1 MNKRFPRLKRALVAT
16 ALALPLTSSSFAQ
29 NISATLPWTGTWST
43 APMIV
48 GGGGF
53 NNQTIRQIVHTS
65 IGGTATGVQF
75 SNQYGSEPLVI
86 GDVRVAL
93 RADGKRTVPGS
104 DRAVTFNG
112 QPFVT
117 IPPGKTEMSDPIAI
131 AVPAMS
137 DIVVSAYLPQQT
149 PSETTGH
156 AEGLQDVYVAPGDVS
171 ADTEFAGGVVNAL
184 GAQSYYFLTDV
195 VVQNASATGAVVA
208 FGASITD
215 GIDSPPN
222 TNGRWPNLLA
232 ARLQQAG
239 MTVGV
244 LNQGIAGNDF
254 FTNDAGDAGLTRF
267 QRDVL
272 DKYNV
277 KWVIISDDAVNNLIG
292 GSPPTAARLNSA
304 FAQLTQ
310 SAHAAG
316 VKAICS
322 TLTPFEGVSPW
333 TADIEATRQAVN
345 AFVATPDSGCD
356 AVLDQAAALG
366 DPANPPV
373 MLGAYDSGDHLHPNQ
388 AGLQAIANSVN
399 LNWLK

>member
-1 MNKRFPRLKRALVAT
+1 LIKQFSRNRRALVAT
-16 ALALPLTSSSFAQ
+16 ALALPLSSSSFAQ
-29 NISATLPWTGTWST
+29 SISATLPWTGTWST
-43 APMIV
+43 APMATRD
-48 GGGGF
+48 GGF

-65 IGGTATGVQF
+65 IGGTAVGVQF
-75 SNQYGSEPLVI
+75 SNLYGSDPLVI

-93 RADGKRTVPGS
+93 RASGQRTVPGT
-104 DRAVTFNG
+104 DKAVTFEG

-117 IPPGKTEMSDPIAI
+117 IPPGGAVMSDPIAFQ
-131 AVPAMS
+131 VPALT
-137 DIVVSAYLPQQT
+137 DIVVSAYLPQRT

-156 AEGLQDVYVAPGDVS
+156 AEGLQDVYIAPGDVS
-171 ADTEFAGGVVNAL
+171 ADPDFTGGVLNAL

-215 GIDSPPN
+215 GIASQPN

-244 LNQGIAGNDF
+244 LNQGISGNDF
-254 FTNDAGDAGLTRF
+254 FTNDSGEAGLSRF

-272 DKYNV
+272 NQYNV

-292 GSPPTAARLNSA
+292 GAPPTAASLTGA
-304 FAQLTQ
+304 FSQLTQ

-316 VKAICS
+316 VRVICS
-322 TLTPFEGVSPW
+322 TLTPFEGVSSW
-333 TADIEATRQAVN
+333 TPDIEATRAAVN
-345 AFVATPDSGCD
+345 AFVATADSGCD

-366 DPANPPV
+366 DPSNPPV
-373 MLGAYDSGDHLHPNQ
+373 MLRAYDSGDHLHPNQ
-388 AGLQAIANSVN
+388 AGLQAISNSVN
-399 LNWLK
+399 LGWFK

>member
-1 MNKRFPRLKRALVAT
+1 MAT
-16 ALALPLTSSSFAQ
+16 ALALPLASSSFAQ

-43 APMIV
+43 APMIT
-48 GGGGF
+48 GDGGF

-65 IGGTATGVQF
+65 IGGTALGVQF
-75 SNQYGSEPLVI
+75 SNQYGNEPLVI

-93 RADGKRTVPGS
+93 RAGGQRTVAGS

-112 QPFVT
+112 QSFVT
-117 IPPGKTEMSDPIAI
+117 IPPGKTEMSDPIAF
-131 AVPAMS
+131 AVPAQS
-137 DIVVSAYLPQQT
+137 DIVVSAYFPQQT
-149 PSETTGH
+149 PMETTGH
-156 AEGLQDVYVAPGDVS
+156 AEGLQDVYIAPGDVS
-171 ADTEFAGGVVNAL
+171 ADTEFRGGVVNAL
-184 GAQSYYFLTDV
+184 GAQSYYFLTDA
-195 VVQNASATGAVVA
+195 VVQNANATGAVVA

-215 GIDSPPN
+215 GIASTPN

-239 MTVGV
+239 MTIGV
-244 LNQGIAGNDF
+244 LNQGISGNDF
-254 FTNDAGDAGLTRF
+254 FTNDSGDAGLTRF
-267 QRDVL
+267 ARDAL

-277 KWVIISDDAVNNLIG
+277 KWVIVSDDAVNNLIG
-292 GSPPTAARLNSA
+292 HAPPTAARLTA
-304 FAQLTQ
+304 AYTQLTQ

-316 VKAICS
+316 VGVICS
-322 TLTPFEGVSPW
+322 TLTPFEGVSSW
-333 TADIEATRQAVN
+333 TADIEATRAAVN

-373 MLGAYDSGDHLHPNQ
+373 MRGAYDSGDHLHPNP

-399 LNWLK
+399 LGWFK